1 MGVRNSLF
9 AFDFAAMD
17 LEFMDGRKASAL
29 ELSALALDDHLI
41 AFDES
46 GSFVSL
52 ILLLYQQFNKEAKPQ
67 VTCAFTC
74 LE

>member
-1 MGVRNSLF
+1 MGVRDYSLF

-46 GSFVSL
+46 GSF
-52 ILLLYQQFNKEAKPQ
+52 
-67 VTCAFTC
+67 AFSNIALVPTVQ
-74 LE
+74 